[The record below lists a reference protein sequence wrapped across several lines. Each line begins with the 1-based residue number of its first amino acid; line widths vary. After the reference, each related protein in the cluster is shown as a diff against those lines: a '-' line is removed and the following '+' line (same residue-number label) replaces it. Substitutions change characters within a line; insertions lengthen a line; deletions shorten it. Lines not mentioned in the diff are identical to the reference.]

1 MFRALRITVFV
12 AIIGVALAGAAVA
25 TPPSGVAVA
34 TITATGT
41 TTDAIHVANAGFVL
55 NTRDVAVINRQTI
68 IAQPGWSSGWHSHP
82 GPTIVVVVR
91 GTLSRYHGD
100 CTRTES
106 TAGQAFVEGDSHAGV
121 VRNESAG
128 EVELQV
134 TYVTPRGVPLRTD
147 GANPGCA
154 VN

>member
-1 MFRALRITVFV
+1 MFRVLRITIFV
-12 AIIGVALAGAAVA
+12 AIIAVALAGAAVA

-41 TTDAIHVANAGFVL
+41 TTEPIHVANGGFVL
-55 NTRDVAVINRQTI
+55 NTRDVAVVNRQTI

-82 GPTIVVVVR
+82 GPTIVIVVR

-106 TAGQAFVEGDSHAGV
+106 SAGQAFVEGDRHAGV

-134 TYVTPRGVPLRTD
+134 TYVTPRGAPLRID
-147 GANPGCA
+147 EANPGCT

>member
-1 MFRALRITVFV
+1 MFRSLRIAAFV
-12 AIIGVALAGAAVA
+12 AVCALALAGVAVA
-25 TPPSGVAVA
+25 TPGSGIAVA

-41 TTDAIHVANAGFVL
+41 TTEAIHVANGGLVL
-55 NTRDVAVINRQTI
+55 NTRGIAVVNRQTI

-82 GPTIVVVVR
+82 GPTIVIVVR

-100 CTRTES
+100 CSRTQYS
-106 TAGQAFVEGDSHAGV
+106 AGQAFVEGDPHAGV

-134 TYVTPRGVPLRTD
+134 TYVTPPGTPLRTD
-147 GANPGCA
+147 EANPGCA